1 MSSRVSTVNMVAN
14 RLSLRTPQ
22 RVSLELLAQ
31 LCDILPLEKG
41 QDAAEALE
49 RVKSQYPS
57 VEAFERGFPSLCF
70 ALATGVGKTR
80 LMGAFISYLRLAE
93 GIKHFFVLAPS
104 LTIYNKLIDDF
115 TNRASPKYVFR
126 GINEFVLNPPE
137 IITGDNYDSG
147 RGVRS
152 GVIGIAPRQSRLFD
166 QSVGEGPIH
175 VNIFNISKINNEVRG
190 GKSPKIKRLS
200 EYIGESYFE
209 YLSKLP
215 DLVMLMDES
224 HRYRASAGL
233 NAINELDP
241 ILGLELTATPQVQ
254 QGQSYTPF
262 KNIIYSYPLS
272 KALDDGYVKSPA
284 VATRQNFDKSNYDDA
299 ALEKLKLEDGIR
311 LHEET
316 KAELQQYAAQTGERY
331 VKPFVL
337 VVARDIEHA
346 KILQALI
353 EDGEF
358 FEGAYK
364 GRVIQVNSSQ
374 RGEEK
379 EENVQLLLDVEH
391 AENPV
396 EVVIHVDMLKE
407 GWDVTNLYTI
417 VPLRTADSRTLVEQ
431 SIGRGLRLPY
441 GKRTGVDAVDRLT
454 IVAHD
459 RFEDIVNEANKPDSA
474 LKGGIEVRFIND
486 ERKEAITVQPNL
498 VEQLVGNGE
507 AGTASTGGGG
517 KAKQKPLFTSKPD
530 QEAVSATLQVISTMG
545 SKVRSSADL
554 KKPEIR
560 KEIEERVKTMVT
572 PAQGELAGVTDRS
585 EVSAIVEAV
594 TEKYGDLTIDIP
606 RVVVIP
612 KNPEAA
618 QGEFKDFDLD
628 LNGFPR
634 LQPVEDDILVKYLAE
649 NGRTALLSKGSG
661 IAAEERSQDYIVRG
675 LIDFDAVSYDDHA
688 ALLYKLAEQVVGH
701 VKSYLSDET
710 KVVNVLAY
718 HQRRLS
724 ELVFAQMEKHYD
736 EGEVEYEAQ
745 VSSGFITLGPSN
757 FTAPKGSA
765 EQSFRDRPADLSKI
779 KSVVFN
785 GFTKCLYP
793 KQKFDSDPERVFSI
807 ILEDDARV
815 LKWFKP
821 ARKQVEIYMRG
832 GTPYEPDFVVETA
845 DSKYLCEPKMK
856 KEMESEEVAEK
867 AQAAAQWCLSASAHA
882 NEHGTKPWK
891 YTLIPHDVI
900 DQSKTFQGL
909 VNNYIVDPS
918 VE

>member
-1 MSSRVSTVNMVAN
+1 MASRSSTVNMVAN

-22 RVSLELLAQ
+22 RESLELLGQ
-31 LCDILPLEKG
+31 LCDLLPLEKG
-41 QDAAEALE
+41 QDVQEALQ
-49 RVKSQYPS
+49 RVKAQYPS
-57 VEAFERGFPSLCF
+57 VESFEREFPSLCF

-80 LMGAFISYLRLAE
+80 LMGAFISYLTLAE
-93 GIKHFFVLAPS
+93 GIKHYFVLAPN
-104 LTIYNKLIDDF
+104 LTIYNKLVADF
-115 TNRASPKYVFR
+115 SNRTSPKYVFR

-137 IITGDNYDSG
+137 IITGDNYEGG

-152 GVIGIAPRQSRLFD
+152 GVVGIAPRQQRLFD
-166 QSVGEGPIH
+166 HSVGQGPIH
-175 VNIFNISKINNEVRG
+175 INIFNIAKITGEMRG
-190 GKSPKIKRLS
+190 GKEPRIKRLS

-224 HRYRASAGL
+224 HRYRADAGMA
-233 NAINELDP
+233 AINELDP
-241 ILGLELTATPQVQ
+241 IMGLELTATPQVQ
-254 QGQSYTPF
+254 QGQRFTSF

-272 KALDDGYVKSPA
+272 KALEDGFVKSPA
-284 VATRQNFDKSNYDDA
+284 VATRQNFNRSNYDDS

-311 LHEET
+311 IHEET
-316 KAELQQYAAQTGERY
+316 KAELQSYAAHTGERY
-331 VKPFVL
+331 VKPFIL
-337 VVARDIEHA
+337 VVAKDTTHAEGLQKVIES
-346 KILQALI
+346 
-353 EDGEF
+353 DEF
-358 FEGAYK
+358 FDGAYK
-364 GRVIQVNSSQ
+364 GRVITVHSNQ

-379 EENVQLLLDVEH
+379 DENVQLLLDVEH

-441 GKRTGVDAVDRLT
+441 GKRTGVDGVDRLT

-459 RFEDIVNEANKPDSA
+459 RFQDIVNQANMPDSA
-474 LKGGIEVRFIND
+474 LRGGIEVRFVND
-486 ERKEAITVQPNL
+486 ERTEAITVQPTL
-498 VEQLVGNGE
+498 VAKLVGTGE
-507 AGTASTGGGG
+507 SKKVEA
-517 KAKQKPLFTSKPD
+517 AKDAKTEPAPLFTSKPD
-530 QEAVSATLQVISTMG
+530 QDAVAETLRVISTMG
-545 SKVRSSADL
+545 TKLKSSDDL
-554 KKPEIR
+554 RKPEIR
-560 KEIEERVKTMVT
+560 KEIEDRVKAVIT
-572 PAQGELAGVTDRS
+572 PAQGELPGVTDRS
-585 EVSAIVEAV
+585 ELSKIVEAV

-634 LQPVEDDILVKYLAE
+634 LQPVEDDILLKYLAE
-649 NGRTALLSKGSG
+649 NGRTTRISKGSG
-661 IAAEERSQDYIVRG
+661 IAAEERPEDYIVRG

-688 ALLYKLAEQVVGH
+688 GLLYKLAEQVVGH
-701 VKSYLSDET
+701 VRGYLSDET

-718 HQRRLS
+718 HQRRLA
-724 ELVFAQMEKHYD
+724 ELVFAQMEKNYD

-765 EQSFRDRPADLSKI
+765 EQSFRVRPHDLSKI
-779 KSVVFN
+779 KSVVFS

-793 KQKFDSDPERVFSI
+793 KQKYDSDPERIFSI

-821 ARKQVEIYMRG
+821 ARKQVEIYLRG
-832 GTPYEPDFVVETA
+832 GVAYEPDFVVETV
-845 DSKYLCEPKMK
+845 DGKYLCEPKRK
-856 KEMESEEVAEK
+856 DEIDSDRVQEK
-867 AQAAAQWCLSASAHA
+867 AQAAAQWCVHASAHA
-882 NEHGTKPWK
+882 AEHGTKPWG
-891 YTLIPHDVI
+891 YALIPHDVI
-900 DQSKTFQGL
+900 DQTKSFHGL
-909 VNNYIVDPS
+909 VENYIV
-918 VE
+918 EA

>member
-22 RVSLELLAQ
+22 RESLELLAQ
-31 LCDILPLEKG
+31 ICDILPLEKG
-41 QDAAEALE
+41 QDADEALE

-57 VEAFERGFPSLCF
+57 VEAFERDFPSLCF

-80 LMGAFISYLRLAE
+80 LMGAFISYLRLVE
-93 GIKHFFVLAPS
+93 GIKHFFVLAPNM
-104 LTIYNKLIDDF
+104 TIYNKLINDF
-115 TNRASPKYVFR
+115 TNRQSPKYVFR

-152 GVIGIAPRQSRLFD
+152 GVAGIAPRQSRLFD
-166 QSVGEGPIH
+166 GSVGEGPIH
-175 VNIFNISKINNEVRG
+175 VNIFNISKINSEVRG
-190 GKSPKIKRLS
+190 GKSPRIKRLS

-254 QGQSYTPF
+254 QGQNYTPF

-272 KALDDGYVKSPA
+272 KALEDGYIKSPA
-284 VATRQNFDKSNYDDA
+284 VATRQNFEKSNYDDA

-316 KAELQQYAAQTGERY
+316 KAELQQYAGQTGERY

-337 VVARDIEHA
+337 VVAKDTTHAGELQKVIEA
-346 KILQALI
+346 
-353 EDGEF
+353 DDF
-358 FEGAYK
+358 FEGAYR
-364 GRVIQVNSSQ
+364 GRVITVHSNQ

-379 EENVQLLLDVEH
+379 DENVQLLLDVEH

-441 GKRTGVDAVDRLT
+441 GKRTGVDAIDRLT

-459 RFEDIVNEANKPDSA
+459 RFQDIVNEANKPDST

-498 VEQLVGNGE
+498 VGQLVGTGE
-507 AGTASTGGGG
+507 AGKGPIGRDG
-517 KAKQKPLFTSKPD
+517 KAKQQPLFTSKPD
-530 QEAVSATLQVISTMG
+530 LEAVSATLQVISTMG
-545 SKVRSSADL
+545 SKVKSSADL

-560 KEIEERVKTMVT
+560 KEIEGRVKTMVT

-585 EVSAIVEAV
+585 ELSKVVEAV

-628 LNGFPR
+628 LNRFPR

-661 IAAEERSQDYIVRG
+661 IAAEERPEDYIVRG

-688 ALLYKLAEQVVGH
+688 ALLYKLAGQVVGH
-701 VKSYLSDET
+701 VRGYLSDET

-724 ELVFAQMEKHYD
+724 ELVFAQMEKNYD

-745 VSSGFITLGPSN
+745 VSIGFITLGPSN
-757 FTAPKGSA
+757 FTRQKGSA
-765 EQSFRDRPADLSKI
+765 EKCFRDRPAELSKI
-779 KSVVFN
+779 KSMVFN
-785 GFTKCLYP
+785 GFNKCIYP
-793 KQKFDSDPERVFSI
+793 QQKFDSDPERIFSI

-821 ARKQVEIYMRG
+821 ARKQVEIYLRG
-832 GTPYEPDFVVETA
+832 GVAYEPDFVVETA
-845 DSKYLCEPKMK
+845 EGKYLCEPKRK
-856 KEMESEEVAEK
+856 DEVDSEEVQEK
-867 AQAAAQWCLSASAHA
+867 AQAAAQWCVHASAHA
-882 NEHGTKPWK
+882 AEHGTKPWS

-900 DQSKTFQGL
+900 DQSKSFHGL
-909 VNNYIVDPS
+909 VENYIVEARP
-918 VE
+918 

>member
-22 RVSLELLAQ
+22 RESLELLAQ

-41 QDAAEALE
+41 QDTAEALE

-57 VEAFERGFPSLCF
+57 VEAFERDFPSLCF

-115 TNRASPKYVFR
+115 TNRQSPKYVFR

-147 RGVRS
+147 RGVRHD
-152 GVIGIAPRQSRLFD
+152 LFD
-166 QSVGEGPIH
+166 RSPEDGPIH
-175 VNIFNISKINNEVRG
+175 INIFNISKINSEVRG
-190 GKSPKIKRLS
+190 GKSPRIKRLS

-241 ILGLELTATPQVQ
+241 ILGLELTATPQTQSGQ
-254 QGQSYTPF
+254 QEPVRF

-272 KALDDGYVKSPA
+272 RALEDGYVKSPA
-284 VATRQNFDKSNYDDA
+284 VATRQNFNKDNYDEA

-316 KAELQQYAAQTGERY
+316 KAELQQYATQTGERY

-346 KILQALI
+346 KKLQAVI
-353 EDGEF
+353 EDDEF
-358 FEGAYK
+358 FEGAYR

-417 VPLRTADSRTLVEQ
+417 VPLRAANAKTLVEQ

-441 GKRTGVDAVDRLT
+441 GKRTGSPEVDRLT

-459 RFEDIVNEANKPDSA
+459 RFQQIVDEANQPDSV

-486 ERKEAITVQPNL
+486 ERKEAITVQTNL
-498 VEQLVGNGE
+498 VEHLNE
-507 AGTASTGGGG
+507 
-517 KAKQKPLFTSKPD
+517 LFTSKPD
-530 QEAVSATLQVISTMG
+530 QEAADAVRKVIASMG
-545 SKVRSSADL
+545 SRVKSSEDL
-554 KKPEIR
+554 KTPEVR
-560 KEIEERVKTMVT
+560 KEIEERVRTMVT
-572 PAQGELAGVTDRS
+572 PAQGEFGGVTDRS
-585 EVSAIVEAV
+585 ELSTVVEAV
-594 TEKYGDLTIDIP
+594 TEKYSDLTIDIP

-628 LNGFPR
+628 LSGFPR
-634 LQPVEDDILVKYLAE
+634 LQPVEDDILVKHLAE
-649 NGRTALLSKGSG
+649 NGRTVLLKKGSG
-661 IAAEERSQDYIVRG
+661 IAAEERPEDYVVRG

-688 ALLYKLAEQVVGH
+688 DLLYKLAGQVVGH
-701 VKSYLSDET
+701 LRTYLTEED
-710 KVVNVLAY
+710 KVINVLAY
-718 HQRRLS
+718 WQQRIAG
-724 ELVFAQMEKHYD
+724 LVVAQMEKNYD

-765 EQSFRDRPADLSKI
+765 EQSFRDRPAELSRI
-779 KSVVFN
+779 KSIVFN

-832 GTPYEPDFVVETA
+832 GVAYEPDFVVETA
-845 DSKYLCEPKMK
+845 EGKYLCEPKRK
-856 KEMESEEVAEK
+856 DEVDSDEVQEK
-867 AQAAAQWCLSASAHA
+867 AQAAAQWCVHASAHA
-882 NEHGTKPWK
+882 AEHGTKPWK
-891 YTLIPHDVI
+891 YALIPHDAI
-900 DQSKTFQGL
+900 DQAKTFHGL
-909 VNNYIVDPS
+909 VENYLIEVRGVAQAS
-918 VE
+918 S

>member
-14 RLSLRTPQ
+14 RLSLRKPQ
-22 RVSLELLAQ
+22 RESLELLAE

-41 QDAAEALE
+41 QDAVEALE
-49 RVKSQYPS
+49 RVKGQYPS
-57 VEAFERGFPSLCF
+57 VEAFERDFPSLCF

-80 LMGAFISYLRLAE
+80 LMGAFISYLTLAE
-93 GIKHFFVLAPS
+93 GIRHYFVLAPN

-152 GVIGIAPRQSRLFD
+152 GVTGIAPRQSRLFD
-166 QSVGEGPIH
+166 QSVGDGPIH
-175 VNIFNISKINNEVRG
+175 INIFNISKINSEVRG
-190 GKSPKIKRLS
+190 GAAPKIKRLR

-241 ILGLELTATPQVQ
+241 ILGLELTATPQIQ
-254 QGQSYTPF
+254 QGQRYVPF

-272 KALDDGYVKSPA
+272 KALEDGYVKSPA
-284 VATRQNFDKSNYDDA
+284 VATRQNFNKDNYDEA

-337 VVARDIEHA
+337 VVAKDTNHAGELQKVIEA
-346 KILQALI
+346 
-353 EDGEF
+353 DDF

-364 GRVIQVNSSQ
+364 GRVITVHSNQ

-379 EENVQLLLDVEH
+379 DENVQLLLDVEH

-459 RFEDIVNEANKPDSA
+459 RFQQIVDEANKEDSV
-474 LKGGIEVRFIND
+474 LKGGIEVRFIKD
-486 ERKEAITVQPNL
+486 ERTEAITVQPNL
-498 VEQLVGNGE
+498 VEQLVGSEE
-507 AGTASTGGGG
+507 AGAAAS
-517 KAKQKPLFTSKPD
+517 KAGEKPKQQPLFTSKPD

-545 SKVRSSADL
+545 SKVKSSDDL

-560 KEIEERVKTMVT
+560 KEIEEKVKSMVT
-572 PAQGELAGVTDRS
+572 PAQGELESVTDRS
-585 EVSAIVEAV
+585 EVSKVVEAV

-612 KNPEAA
+612 KNPEDA

-628 LNGFPR
+628 LDGFPR

-649 NGRTALLSKGSG
+649 SGRTSLLSKGTG
-661 IAAEERSQDYIVRG
+661 IAAEERPEDYIVRG
-675 LIDFDAVSYDDHA
+675 LIDFDAVCYDDHA
-688 ALLYKLAEQVVGH
+688 DLLYKLAGQVVEYVRG
-701 VKSYLSDET
+701 YLTDDD
-710 KVVNVLAY
+710 KLANVLAY
-718 HQRRLS
+718 HQRRLTT
-724 ELVFAQMEKHYD
+724 LVFAQMEKNYD

-745 VSSGFITLGPSN
+745 ISSGFTTLGPSN
-757 FTAPKGSA
+757 FTAPKGA
-765 EQSFRDRPADLSKI
+765 TERSFRQRPEKLSEI
-779 KSVVFN
+779 KGIVFN
-785 GFTKCLYP
+785 GFAKCLYP
-793 KQKFDSDPERVFSI
+793 KQKFDSDQERIFAV
-807 ILEDDARV
+807 ILEDSDDV
-815 LKWFKP
+815 IKWFKP
-821 ARKQVEIYMRG
+821 ARKQLQIFLRG
-832 GTPYEPDFVVETA
+832 GRSYEPDFVVEA
-845 DSKYLCEPKMK
+845 KDCKYLCEIKGAG
-856 KEMESEEVAEK
+856 EMESEDVVEK
-867 AQAAAQWCLSASAHA
+867 ARAAVDWCSHASSHA
-882 NEHGTKPWK
+882 ADHGAKPWR
-891 YTLIPHDVI
+891 YVLIPHDVI
-900 DQSKTFQGL
+900 DEAKTIGGL
-909 VNNYIVDPS
+909 VKNYV
-918 VE
+918 VEA